1 MFPPR
6 RIQLVVGDHFFFYSC
21 SCPRLSLCSLLFL
34 FSHLHFT
41 LSFSP
46 LLPLQSLFS
55 PPLLLPPLPCS
66 PLLLPSAQPVGG
78 IEACKLAQSAGEWS
92 ENPFLLYSRHE
103 RLRCHIPSVP
113 PHSSRLSLFS
123 LSITPAHPFLPSLQL
138 SLFILSIPLLSFYL
152 SSLSFFSSLLS
163 HLTPILSHSLPP
175 LSPLSHLTFTPLSP
189 LSWLLH
195 HFAPS
200 FNSPLLSCPA
210 LSSSCQS
217 SDYSIGSQAVCINN
231 TVPFVH
237 MGRRRGSGDME
248 DEGRLGE
255 KEQKRQERSGG
266 TQNATDRDHASCPVH
281 SLTSKYLL
289 IWTKFLI
296 LKSKE

>member
-152 SSLSFFSSLLS
+152 SSLSFFPLCYLIS
-163 HLTPILSHSLPP
+163 HL
-175 LSPLSHLTFTPLSP
+175 
-189 LSWLLH
+189 
-195 HFAPS
+195 
-200 FNSPLLSCPA
+200 
-210 LSSSCQS
+210 
-217 SDYSIGSQAVCINN
+217 Y
-231 TVPFVH
+231 
-237 MGRRRGSGDME
+237 
-248 DEGRLGE
+248 
-255 KEQKRQERSGG
+255 
-266 TQNATDRDHASCPVH
+266 
-281 SLTSKYLL
+281 
-289 IWTKFLI
+289 FLI
-296 LKSKE
+296 LCPLYLHFLIWHSLLCLPFPGYSIISLRPLTLLSSPVLPSPLRASHQIILLAPRQCVLITLCHLYTWAGGEEVGTWRMRVD